1 LQKTNERLTRWVRE
15 LSARN
20 QEIVLLGEMSNILQA
35 CLTTEEAYHNLAQ
48 LIKPLFPDISGA
60 VFVMSNSKQL
70 VSAVASWGDANA
82 TTEMIFT
89 PNECWG
95 LRRGRSHLQES
106 SRTMINCKHR
116 HHDLP
121 TVESLCVPMMAQGEA
136 LGVLYLSATETG
148 AFTQSKRE
156 LAITVAEQI
165 ALALANLKLHE
176 ALQQQSIRDSL
187 TGLFNRRY
195 LEESLEREVS
205 RAERKQQTVGIIML
219 DIDHFKRFND
229 TFGHDAGDT
238 VLRELGIFLKKNIR
252 GSDIACRFGG
262 EELLIILPE
271 ADLSVTLQRAEQ
283 IREGIKHLNLHSR
296 NQQLGTITLSLGV
309 GIFPQHG
316 ITGDMVI
323 QAADIALYQAKA
335 QGRDRVIVAS

>member
-1 LQKTNERLTRWVRE
+1 
-15 LSARN
+15 
-20 QEIVLLGEMSNILQA
+20 
-35 CLTTEEAYHNLAQ
+35 
-48 LIKPLFPDISGA
+48 
-60 VFVMSNSKQL
+60 
-70 VSAVASWGDANA
+70 
-82 TTEMIFT
+82 
-89 PNECWG
+89 
-95 LRRGRSHLQES
+95 
-106 SRTMINCKHR
+106 
-116 HHDLP
+116 
-121 TVESLCVPMMAQGEA
+121 MMAQGEA

>member
-1 LQKTNERLTRWVRE
+1 
-15 LSARN
+15 
-20 QEIVLLGEMSNILQA
+20 
-35 CLTTEEAYHNLAQ
+35 
-48 LIKPLFPDISGA
+48 
-60 VFVMSNSKQL
+60 
-70 VSAVASWGDANA
+70 
-82 TTEMIFT
+82 
-89 PNECWG
+89 
-95 LRRGRSHLQES
+95 
-106 SRTMINCKHR
+106 
-116 HHDLP
+116 
-121 TVESLCVPMMAQGEA
+121 
-136 LGVLYLSATETG
+136 
-148 AFTQSKRE
+148 
-156 LAITVAEQI
+156 
-165 ALALANLKLHE
+165 
-176 ALQQQSIRDSL
+176 
-187 TGLFNRRY
+187 